1 MKRKKVTR
9 QRAGKTH
16 GWGSKKK
23 HRGAGNRGGR
33 GNAGSGKRADQKKPS
48 YWNAAKPMKAGQ
60 KRGQEYFGKYGFGMN
75 KRTELNTITLR
86 VLAQSLPMWATEKQV
101 TVAGGVYT
109 ADLVKL
115 GYGKILGT
123 GSFDVKA
130 KITVAAATPGAIEK
144 ITAAGGSVD
153 VLATPAHK
161 VRTKNKTLAE
171 KNAAKAAKNAVVDA
185 ARVEK
190 APKAPKTE
198 KPAKEAKPK
207 APAKKADT
215 E

>member
-33 GNAGSGKRADQKKPS
+33 GNAGSGKRADQKKPAF
-48 YWNAAKPMKAGQ
+48 WNAAKPQKAGQ

-75 KRTELNTITLR
+75 KRSNAKTITLR
-86 VLAQSLPMWATEKQV
+86 VLAQSLPKWAAEKKV
-101 TVAGGVYT
+101 SVSGGVYT
-109 ADLVKL
+109 VDLGPL
-115 GYGKILGT
+115 GYTKILGT

-130 KITVAAATPGAIEK
+130 KVLVKAATPGAIEK
-144 ITAAGGSVD
+144 ITAAGGNVD
-153 VLATPAHK
+153 VPETPKHL

-171 KNAAKAAKNAVVDA
+171 KNAMKAAKNAA
-185 ARVEK
+185 ADSEKVAK
-190 APKAPKTE
+190 APKAEKAAKPVKAA
-198 KPAKEAKPK
+198 KPAKEDA
-207 APAKKADT
+207 AD
-215 E
+215 EE